1 MELDPDLKISHL
13 RAAHPW
19 GSGTFDFLPFFGLE
33 WEKMQDAKQG
43 EPKHELKNDEL
54 VAAIVS
60 KEAKGGHI
68 QFHDDEWRKFDI
80 MGLHEK
86 NFVRTTN
93 GPTSYYKPV
102 GKASPDASASLQTV
116 NMLHRILGRR
126 VVGRH
131 HFTRVGHSRD
141 FPEDTPAKA
150 RKTSKELL

>member
-1 MELDPDLKISHL
+1 MGCYSHL

-116 NMLHRILGRR
+116 NIVGWYRALRR
-126 VVGRH
+126 FVM
-131 HFTRVGHSRD
+131 
-141 FPEDTPAKA
+141 
-150 RKTSKELL
+150 

>member
-1 MELDPDLKISHL
+1 ML
-13 RAAHPW
+13 
-19 GSGTFDFLPFFGLE
+19 
-33 WEKMQDAKQG
+33 
-43 EPKHELKNDEL
+43 
-54 VAAIVS
+54 
-60 KEAKGGHI
+60 
-68 QFHDDEWRKFDI
+68 
-80 MGLHEK
+80 
-86 NFVRTTN
+86 FVLFVPVRQTSPAQRQTYDRTN

-141 FPEDTPAKA
+141 FPEDTPAKP